1 MPFACIFV
9 PDFPAEAI
17 VRAEPELRS
26 QPLAVLEGKPPLQR
40 AFAINEKAR
49 QAGIDAGMTKIQ
61 LEPFTEI
68 ALRPR
73 SILQETAAHAALLD
87 CAQSFSPRVED
98 TAPDTVI
105 LDLAGLESLFGALPK
120 IARDIARRTSEL
132 GLEANVAA
140 AFNPDT
146 ALFAARGFAGV
157 TVVPEGKEAERLGN
171 LPLDVLFPELTAP
184 DPSDDTARL
193 LETFD
198 LWGVRN
204 FRSLCA
210 LPEIAL
216 TERLGQRGAQLQR
229 LARGEISRTLVP
241 VQPPLIFE
249 EAVELDHPLVL
260 LEPLAFLLAHMLDQL
275 CARLGAR
282 TLAAQELRLQLHLDS
297 GFHFVEDL
305 PADNPELITRDTPR
319 KNCHPEQSEGP
330 AFPPR
335 PASSCTLN
343 SKPFTRTL
351 ELPIPMLDAKVFL
364 KLLQLDLKAHPPG
377 APILKVHLSA
387 IPARP
392 RATQGGLFL
401 PPTPEP
407 EKLELTL
414 ARIAGM
420 VGEDK
425 VGSLEL
431 LDSYRPEA
439 FRMQRFLPREPAGQK
454 DNPAQKGNKES
465 AAAAAPITAL
475 RMFRPPLRATVLLRE
490 GKPAHVICPK
500 RKEIQGEIL
509 WLAGP
514 WRSSGDWWEQDGWA
528 RDEWDIAVQW
538 PVASGQRAAGFVSGR
553 GFSRAVQASTSK
565 ADLAAEAAKEKTSLA
580 LYRLVRDL
588 LSGDWFVEGTYD

>member
-9 PDFPAEAI
+9 PDFPAEAM

-26 QPLAVLEGKPPLQR
+26 QALAVLEGKPPLQKV
-40 AFAINEKAR
+40 FAVNEKAR
-49 QAGIDAGMTKIQ
+49 RAGVEVGMTKIQ

-73 SILQETAAHAALLD
+73 STLRETAAHAALLD

-98 TAPDTVI
+98 TSAETVI

-146 ALFAARGFAGV
+146 ARFAARGFPGV
-157 TVVPEGKEAERLGN
+157 TVVPEGKEAERMGN

-184 DPSDDTARL
+184 DPTGEAARL
-193 LETFD
+193 LGIFD

-210 LPEIAL
+210 LPEVAL
-216 TERLGQRGAQLQR
+216 SERLGQRGAQLQQ
-229 LARGEISRTLVP
+229 LARGAVSRTLVP
-241 VQPPLIFE
+241 VEPPLLFE
-249 EAVELDHPLVL
+249 EALELEHPLVL
-260 LEPLAFLLAHMLDQL
+260 LEPLAFLLAHLLEQL

-282 TLAAQELRLQLHLDS
+282 ALAAQELRLQLHLDE
-297 GFHFVEDL
+297 GFHFVEDVSVGENDGSQL
-305 PADNPELITRDTPR
+305 TAR
-319 KNCHPEQSEGP
+319 
-330 AFPPR
+330 
-335 PASSCTLN
+335 SSQL
-343 SKPFTRTL
+343 FTRTL
-351 ELPIPMLDAKVFL
+351 ELPVPMLDAKIFL

-377 APILKVHLSA
+377 APILKVQLSA

-392 RATQGGLFL
+392 RSTQGGLFL

-420 VGEDK
+420 VGADK

-431 LDSYRPEA
+431 LDSHRPEA
-439 FRMQRFLPREPAGQK
+439 FRMRRFVPREPEGQR
-454 DNPAQKGNKES
+454 KETDG
-465 AAAAAPITAL
+465 AAANAPVTAL
-475 RMFRPPLRATVLLRE
+475 RMFRPPLRALVQLQD
-490 GKPAHVICPK
+490 GKPVHVLCPK

-528 RDEWDIAVQW
+528 RDEWDIAIQ
-538 PVASGQRAAGFVSGR
+538 PSVASRPSVVGR
-553 GFSRAVQASTSK
+553 RPSVVGNAMFEPGT
-565 ADLAAEAAKEKTSLA
+565 LA

-588 LSGDWFVEGTYD
+588 LGGNWFVEGAYD